1 MIKKENRSRLII
13 GSLIIFF
20 GISIFIS
27 KYMYQ
32 YFLNKED
39 EEKIEQFF
47 IKEEVKDQEIVEEIE
62 TTEEEII
69 IKNNYNYENYIAVL
83 EIPKINLKRGIY
95 DKSSN
100 LNNVNKNITI
110 LKDSI
115 MPSGDNAS
123 HIFLASHSG
132 YGYTAFL
139 KNINK
144 LNVDDSIFF
153 YYQNIKY
160 IYKVSSIY
168 EIEKTGSM
176 SVSFTDGSDLTLI
189 TCIYGTNKQLVYVA
203 SLINQENY

>member
-32 YFLNKED
+32 YFINKED

-123 HIFLASHSG
+123 HILLASHSG
-132 YGYTAFL
+132 YV
-139 KNINK
+139 I
-144 LNVDDSIFF
+144 
-153 YYQNIKY
+153 
-160 IYKVSSIY
+160 
-168 EIEKTGSM
+168 
-176 SVSFTDGSDLTLI
+176 
-189 TCIYGTNKQLVYVA
+189 
-203 SLINQENY
+203 

>member
-1 MIKKENRSRLII
+1 MIKKGNKSRLII

-27 KYMYQ
+27 KYVYQ

-47 IKEEVKDQEIVEEIE
+47 IKEEVKDQEIVEELE

-69 IKNNYNYENYIAVL
+69 INNNYENYIAVL
-83 EIPKINLKRGIY
+83 EIPKINLKKGIY

-100 LNNVNKNITI
+100 LNNVNRNITI

-115 MPSGDNAS
+115 MPSDDNAS

-132 YGYTAFL
+132 YGYTAFF

-160 IYKVSSIY
+160 IYKVSNIY

-176 SVSFTDGSDLTLI
+176 NISFTDGSDLTLI